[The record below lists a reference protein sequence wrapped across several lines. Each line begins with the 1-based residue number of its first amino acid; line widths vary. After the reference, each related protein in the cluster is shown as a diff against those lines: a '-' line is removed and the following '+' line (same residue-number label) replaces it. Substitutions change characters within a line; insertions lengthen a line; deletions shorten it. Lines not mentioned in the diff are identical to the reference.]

1 MAFCFKPLNCK
12 SVNRNLA
19 NYFKA
24 KKHFIKYFIMNHSEN
39 DRCPFLLQWD
49 TNHMSQDLL
58 MLMSLLISTLSC
70 SFPVIVERER
80 ERDWGR
86 DTEKKSFRLWIDSLR
101 SIRNYQPLQLR
112 FLLHLNKLS
121 DKCRAKISTVEIV
134 ICIIAPI
141 VNALKLKNP
150 CMCTILNANFSK
162 LSLINSLGGKSNFDK
177 LYWKKSLF

>member
-1 MAFCFKPLNCK
+1 
-12 SVNRNLA
+12 
-19 NYFKA
+19 
-24 KKHFIKYFIMNHSEN
+24 
-39 DRCPFLLQWD
+39 
-49 TNHMSQDLL
+49 MSQDLL

-80 ERDWGR
+80 ERLR
-86 DTEKKSFRLWIDSLR
+86 ERCRKKSFRLWIDSLR

-121 DKCRAKISTVEIV
+121 DKCRAQISTVEIV

-177 LYWKKSLF
+177 LY

>member
-1 MAFCFKPLNCK
+1 MAFCFKPLNCN

-24 KKHFIKYFIMNHSEN
+24 KNHFIKYFIMNHREN

-80 ERDWGR
+80 E
-86 DTEKKSFRLWIDSLR
+86 TEGEIQKKKSFRLWIDSLR

-112 FLLHLNKLS
+112 F
-121 DKCRAKISTVEIV
+121 C
-134 ICIIAPI
+134 CIWINYPT
-141 VNALKLKNP
+141 NAELKFPL
-150 CMCTILNANFSK
+150 SK
-162 LSLINSLGGKSNFDK
+162 LW
-177 LYWKKSLF
+177 YA

>member
-1 MAFCFKPLNCK
+1 
-12 SVNRNLA
+12 
-19 NYFKA
+19 
-24 KKHFIKYFIMNHSEN
+24 MNHSEN

-70 SFPVIVERER
+70 SFPVIVGRER
-80 ERDWGR
+80 E
-86 DTEKKSFRLWIDSLR
+86 TEGEIQKKIFYRLWIDSLR

-121 DKCRAKISTVEIV
+121 DKCRAQISTVEIV

-162 LSLINSLGGKSNFDK
+162 LSLINSLGGKSNFDQ
-177 LYWKKSLF
+177 LY

>member
-1 MAFCFKPLNCK
+1 MAFCFKPLNCN

-80 ERDWGR
+80 ERLR
-86 DTEKKSFRLWIDSLR
+86 ERYRKKSFIYYGLTHWDQLEIISLC
-101 SIRNYQPLQLR
+101 NCV

-121 DKCRAKISTVEIV
+121 DKCRAQISTVEIV
-134 ICIIAPI
+134 MCIIAPI

-150 CMCTILNANFSK
+150 SMCTILNANFSK

>member
-1 MAFCFKPLNCK
+1 
-12 SVNRNLA
+12 
-19 NYFKA
+19 
-24 KKHFIKYFIMNHSEN
+24 MNHSGN

-70 SFPVIVERER
+70 SFPVIVGRER
-80 ERDWGR
+80 E
-86 DTEKKSFRLWIDSLR
+86 TEGEIQKKKSFRLWIDSLR

-121 DKCRAKISTVEIV
+121 DKCRAQISTVEIV
-134 ICIIAPI
+134 ILIIAPI
-141 VNALKLKNP
+141 VNALKLKKNP

-162 LSLINSLGGKSNFDK
+162 LSLINSLGRKSNFDK
-177 LYWKKSLF
+177 LY

>member
-1 MAFCFKPLNCK
+1 
-12 SVNRNLA
+12 
-19 NYFKA
+19 
-24 KKHFIKYFIMNHSEN
+24 MNHSGN

-70 SFPVIVERER
+70 SFPVIVGRER
-80 ERDWGR
+80 E
-86 DTEKKSFRLWIDSLR
+86 TEGEIQKKNLYRLWIDSLR

-121 DKCRAKISTVEIV
+121 DKCRAQISTVEIV

-162 LSLINSLGGKSNFDK
+162 LSLINSLGGGGNLILINSIE
-177 LYWKKSLF
+177 

>member
-1 MAFCFKPLNCK
+1 MAFCFKPLNCN

-80 ERDWGR
+80 ERLR
-86 DTEKKSFRLWIDSLR
+86 ERYRKKSFRLWIDSLR
-101 SIRNYQPLQLR
+101 SIRNYQPLLLR
-112 FLLHLNKLS
+112 FF
-121 DKCRAKISTVEIV
+121 C
-134 ICIIAPI
+134 CIWINYPT
-141 VNALKLKNP
+141 NAELKFPL
-150 CMCTILNANFSK
+150 SK
-162 LSLINSLGGKSNFDK
+162 LW
-177 LYWKKSLF
+177 YA

>member
-1 MAFCFKPLNCK
+1 
-12 SVNRNLA
+12 
-19 NYFKA
+19 
-24 KKHFIKYFIMNHSEN
+24 MNHSGN

-80 ERDWGR
+80 ERPR
-86 DTEKKSFRLWIDSLR
+86 ERYKKKSFRLWIDSLR

-121 DKCRAKISTVEIV
+121 DKCRAQISTVEIV
-134 ICIIAPI
+134 ICIIIGAI

-162 LSLINSLGGKSNFDK
+162 LSFIKSLGEKSNFDK
-177 LYWKKSLF
+177 LY

>member
-1 MAFCFKPLNCK
+1 M
-12 SVNRNLA
+12 
-19 NYFKA
+19 
-24 KKHFIKYFIMNHSEN
+24 FIPC
-39 DRCPFLLQWD
+39 DCA
-49 TNHMSQDLL
+49 
-58 MLMSLLISTLSC
+58 
-70 SFPVIVERER
+70 ER

-121 DKCRAKISTVEIV
+121 DKCRAQISTVEIV

-141 VNALKLKNP
+141 VNALKLKKNP

-177 LYWKKSLF
+177 LYWKRVYFRSPCQTHVNGSALSRFTIPKGHFACLRFPQIDFMGAFQL

>member
-24 KKHFIKYFIMNHSEN
+24 KKHFIKYFIMNHSGN

-70 SFPVIVERER
+70 SFPVWLWKERE
-80 ERDWGR
+80 
-86 DTEKKSFRLWIDSLR
+86 TEGEIQKKILLDYGLTHWDQLEIISLCYCVFFCCIWI
-101 SIRNYQPLQLR
+101 NYPTNAELKFPL
-112 FLLHLNKLS
+112 
-121 DKCRAKISTVEIV
+121 
-134 ICIIAPI
+134 
-141 VNALKLKNP
+141 
-150 CMCTILNANFSK
+150 SK
-162 LSLINSLGGKSNFDK
+162 LW
-177 LYWKKSLF
+177 YA